1 MALASCAGSRF
12 RETNHEFVQSNK
24 CERVTF
30 YEVRCEACGERW
42 PSVAPPPAVVRAL
55 DGGPIVLPKMEVPR
69 G

>member
-1 MALASCAGSRF
+1 MGDCKHDRQEWTRAER
-12 RETNHEFVQSNK
+12 T
-24 CERVTF
+24 ERVTF